1 MVISCYQYLHKK
13 RKLTKILQY
22 SFELAQ
28 QNLQKYWG
36 YPDFRSGQGEV
47 VQSVLNGRNTLV
59 LFPTGGGK
67 SLCYQVPATVFE
79 GLTLVISPLVAL
91 MQDQVTQ
98 LKQRGIS
105 ATFVNSTI
113 PNYEVEQRLVNA
125 RNGMYKLLYCAPE
138 RLGTMLFQAELQNLN
153 IELVAIDE
161 AHCISEW
168 GHDFRPSYR
177 EIKTNLESIADET
190 RWIALTATAT
200 PEVRQDIV
208 DSLGFKEP
216 NIISQGFTRPNLK
229 WWVFETE
236 SKKEK
241 LFQSVIKASKQGDGL
256 IYGGTRK
263 NCEFWAD
270 RFSKNGIDSEAYHA
284 GIESELRNKIQERW
298 ITGETPLV
306 VATNA
311 FGMGIDKPNCRYVV
325 HEEMPYSIE
334 AYYQEAG
341 RAGRD
346 GSESFPI
353 LFYRDSDFIKA
364 RRRIQE
370 NYPTQKELQKVYTAL
385 CDALGLAI
393 GSEMLEMVGFQLKDV
408 QTRCGLPLSICK
420 ASIRLMEQFGVL
432 ATLDEIPPM
441 VSVQFTLSPEMMIKF
456 KERCQNPDKA
466 EFVDKLER
474 MFGHHAYSDMV
485 DFELDQLLE
494 KLSISRNKLIKGLNV
509 LMQNDHVLVFTVY
522 PERNLIKLLE
532 ARSLDIPIPKKDI
545 EIYRE
550 SLLNKLD
557 RMNGYART
565 NSCREVYLRTY
576 FGDEDAKPCG
586 HCDNCLKNDDLQ
598 ATLTTDDIH
607 KGFELLIEMEKSV
620 YDLKKET
627 GWSKQKVLTCLHY
640 LVSEGMIKSN
650 PEKEGY
656 YLLSKSK
663 PTP

>member
-1 MVISCYQYLHKK
+1 MQN
-13 RKLTKILQY
+13 

-28 QNLQKYWG
+28 QNLKKYWG
-36 YPDFRSGQGEV
+36 YSDFRSGQDEV
-47 VQSVLNGRNTLV
+47 VQSVIDGKETVV

-67 SLCYQVPATVFE
+67 SLCFQVPATVFE

-91 MQDQVTQ
+91 MQDQVSQ
-98 LKQRGIS
+98 LKERGVS
-105 ATFVNSTI
+105 ATFINSTI

-153 IELVAIDE
+153 IDLVAIDE

-168 GHDFRPSYR
+168 GHDFRPAYR
-177 EIKTNLESIADET
+177 DIKTNLESIAEDT

-200 PEVRQDIV
+200 PEVKQDII
-208 DSLGFKEP
+208 DTLGFKEP
-216 NIISQGFTRPNLK
+216 NVISRGFTRPNLK

-236 SKKEK
+236 NKKEK
-241 LFQSVIKASKQGDGL
+241 LFQSVKKASNQGDGL

-270 RFSKNGIDSEAYHA
+270 RFSKNGIESEAYHA
-284 GIESELRNKIQERW
+284 GFESQLRKEIQERW
-298 ITGETPLV
+298 IKGDTPLV

-311 FGMGIDKPNCRYVV
+311 FGMGIDKPDCRYVI

-346 GSESFPI
+346 GAESFPI
-353 LFYRDSDFIKA
+353 LFYRDSDYIKA

-370 NYPTQKELQKVYTAL
+370 NYPTLKELQKVYTAL
-385 CDALGLAI
+385 GDALGLAI
-393 GSEMLEMVGFQLKDV
+393 GSEMDEMVGFQLKNV
-408 QTRCGLPLSICK
+408 QTRSGLPLSICK
-420 ASIRLMEQFGVL
+420 AAIRLMEQFGVL

-441 VSVQFTLSPEMMIKF
+441 VSAQFTLSSDMMIKF
-456 KERCQNPDKA
+456 KERCQNPEKA
-466 EFVDKLER
+466 EFMDKLER

-485 DFELDQLLE
+485 DLELEMVLE
-494 KLSISRNKLIKGLNV
+494 KLSISRNGLIKGMNV
-509 LMQNDHVLVFTVY
+509 LMQNDHVLMFTVY

-532 ARSLDIPIPKKDI
+532 ARSLEIPIPKKDI
-545 EIYRE
+545 EVYRE
-550 SLLNKLD
+550 SLLKKLD
-557 RMNGYART
+557 RMNGYANT
-565 NSCREVYLRTY
+565 KNCREVYLRTY
-576 FGDEDAKPCG
+576 FGDEGAQPCG
-586 HCDNCLKNDDLQ
+586 HCDNCLKQEDEHDELS
-598 ATLTTDDIH
+598 TDDIRT
-607 KGFELLIEMEKSV
+607 GFELLIEQKKSV

-627 GWSKQKVLTCLHY
+627 GWSKQKVITCLHY

-650 PEKEGY
+650 PEKEGF
-656 YLLSKSK
+656 YLLSDSK
-663 PTP
+663 PSSD

>member
-1 MVISCYQYLHKK
+1 M
-13 RKLTKILQY
+13 QY

-36 YPDFRSGQGEV
+36 YSDFRSGQDEV
-47 VQSVLNGRNTLV
+47 VQSVFDGKETVV

-67 SLCYQVPATVFE
+67 SLCYQVPAIVLE

-91 MQDQVTQ
+91 MQDQVSQ
-98 LKQRGIS
+98 LKERGIS
-105 ATFVNSTI
+105 ATFINSTI

-177 EIKTNLESIADET
+177 EIKANLEIVANKV

-200 PEVRQDIV
+200 PEVKQDII
-208 DSLGFKEP
+208 DSLNFSEP
-216 NIISQGFTRPNLK
+216 NVVSKGFVRPNLK

-236 SKKEK
+236 NKKEK
-241 LFQSVIKASKQGDGL
+241 LFQSVKKAAEKGDGL

-270 RFSKNGIDSEAYHA
+270 RFSKNGIEAEAYHA
-284 GIESELRNKIQERW
+284 GFEGDLRKEIQERW
-298 ITGETPLV
+298 IKGDTPLV

-311 FGMGIDKPNCRYVV
+311 FGMGIDKPDCRYVI

-346 GSESFPI
+346 GEESFPI
-353 LFYRDSDFIKA
+353 LFYRNSDFIKA
-364 RRRIQE
+364 RKRIQE

-385 CDALGLAI
+385 GDALGLAV
-393 GSEMLEMVGFQLKDV
+393 GSEMEEMVGFELKNV
-408 QTRCGLPLSICK
+408 QKRCGLPLSICK
-420 ASIRLMEQFGVL
+420 ASIRLMEQFGIL

-441 VSVQFTLSPEMMIKF
+441 VSAQFTLSPEMMIKF
-456 KERCQNPDKA
+456 KERCQNSEKT

-474 MFGHHAYSDMV
+474 MFGHYAYKDMV
-485 DFELDQLLE
+485 DLELEMLLE
-494 KLSISRNKLIKGLNV
+494 KLSISRNSLIKGMNV

-532 ARSLDIPIPKKDI
+532 ARSKEIPIPKKDI
-545 EIYRE
+545 EVYRE
-550 SLLNKLD
+550 SLLKKLD
-557 RMNGYART
+557 RMNGYATTR
-565 NSCREVYLRTY
+565 SCREVYLRTY
-576 FGDEDAKPCG
+576 FGDQEPAPCG
-586 HCDNCLKNDDLQ
+586 HCDNCLSKIEEPDELSS
-598 ATLTTDDIH
+598 DDIRT
-607 KGFELLIEMEKSV
+607 GFELLIEKKKSV
-620 YDLKKET
+620 FDLKKET
-627 GWSKQKVLTCLHY
+627 GWSKQKTIACLHY
-640 LVSEGMIKSN
+640 LVREGMIKSN

-656 YLLSKSK
+656 YLLSDS
-663 PTP
+663 